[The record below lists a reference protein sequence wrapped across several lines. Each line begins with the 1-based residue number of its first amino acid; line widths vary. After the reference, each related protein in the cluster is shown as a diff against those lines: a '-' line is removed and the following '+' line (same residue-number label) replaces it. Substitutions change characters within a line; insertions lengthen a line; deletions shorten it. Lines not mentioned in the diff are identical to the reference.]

1 MEKVLE
7 IFLFNRDRVEV
18 KLTETEKGSGVFKL
32 STGAHCFLRVIGDVN
47 NPSAVDPS
55 GGPYISKGSEQV
67 GWFLNSDG
75 MDEAITL
82 KINDI
87 KYDSEKM
94 AYYIEA
100 EEKKE

>member
-1 MEKVLE
+1 MEKGLE
-7 IFLFNRDRVEV
+7 VFLFNRDRAEV
-18 KLTETEKGSGVFKL
+18 KLTETEKGSGIFKL
-32 STGAHCFLRVIGDVN
+32 STGAYCFRVVGDVN

-67 GWFLNSDG
+67 GWFINSDG
-75 MDEAITL
+75 IDEAITI
-82 KINDI
+82 KIKDI
-87 KYDSEKM
+87 KYDSEKR